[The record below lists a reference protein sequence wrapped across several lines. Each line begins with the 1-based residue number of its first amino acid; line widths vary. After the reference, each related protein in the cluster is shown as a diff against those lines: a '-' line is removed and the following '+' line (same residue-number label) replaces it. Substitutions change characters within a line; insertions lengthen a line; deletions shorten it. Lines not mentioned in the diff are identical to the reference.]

1 MLDFSN
7 LEFLV
12 DYELLDLV
20 RNPQPCVQLVS
31 SLLMIDQVLASY
43 KLFKSSDQ
51 DTSGPWKFAETQIVA
66 VDECSMVSVE
76 LFHWL
81 LKYLVEG
88 SDLRKIVLLGDHLQL
103 PSVDPGNFMADLC
116 AALASKGELLFEI
129 TIPKEL

>member
-1 MLDFSN
+1 
-7 LEFLV
+7 
-12 DYELLDLV
+12 
-20 RNPQPCVQLVS
+20 
-31 SLLMIDQVLASY
+31 MIDQVLASY

-129 TIPKEL
+129 MISTEMFYFLIFAIVFRIIK

>member
-1 MLDFSN
+1 MLV
-7 LEFLV
+7 LKWTYHMV
-12 DYELLDLV
+12 
-20 RNPQPCVQLVS
+20 
-31 SLLMIDQVLASY
+31 DQVLASY

-116 AALASKGELLFEI
+116 AALASKGELLLLLQI
-129 TIPKEL
+129 MIPTEM